1 MISDIPAVTCPLGH
15 TEIAFSEHTCYE
27 TFFPENTN
35 TPANQLVADFIDQH
49 STKGKNVL
57 IIAINV

>member
-1 MISDIPAVTCPLGH
+1 MISDIPGATFPLGQ

-35 TPANQLVADFIDQH
+35 TPANQLVADFIDQL

-57 IIAINV
+57 IIGINV

>member
-1 MISDIPAVTCPLGH
+1 MISAIPALKCPLGH
-15 TEIAFSEHTCYE
+15 TEITFSQHTCNE

-35 TPANQLVADFIDQH
+35 TPANQLVVVFIDKY
-49 STKGKNVL
+49 SIKGKNVL